1 MSENKTNGNGS
12 GKSNDSEKSEPKDLQ
27 VYEPVVLDDEK
38 LGYFKTDVKGY
49 EGDFIKDNE
58 LPSELKSEESQEETD
73 S

>member
-1 MSENKTNGNGS
+1 MSDKKANGNGPS
-12 GKSNDSEKSEPKDLQ
+12 ESNSPEKSEPKDLQ

-49 EGDFIKDNE
+49 EGDFIEDDE
-58 LPSELKSEESQEETD
+58 LPSELKSEESQEERD